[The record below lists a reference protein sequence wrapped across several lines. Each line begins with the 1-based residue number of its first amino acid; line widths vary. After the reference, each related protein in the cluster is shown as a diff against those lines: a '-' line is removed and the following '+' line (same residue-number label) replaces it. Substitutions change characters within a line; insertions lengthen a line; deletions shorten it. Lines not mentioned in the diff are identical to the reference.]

1 MNRIIRGSHFR
12 GLRWG
17 AVVAALILSMVIAG
31 NQAWGAPAPYTLSS
45 TVLGAG
51 VQATVAGQGLAAPN
65 APQQF
70 EDVPPG
76 NTFYDFINNIYL
88 DGIVSGYPC
97 GGVGEPCVAPG
108 NRPYYRPNN
117 NVTRGQMSKFL
128 DLGRRNIADAIGTRL
143 VITNPTQIGIV
154 ISSTTTDSLDAF
166 NASGNEAIQAG
177 CLTPGV
183 NCWAFY
189 GYGAGGDRAGVFS
202 AGRGLYASSSDANY
216 PGVTGFT
223 TGANA
228 AGVQGHGTS
237 SSSYGLESISDAYR
251 STYITRTDPGWFAL
265 EVDRQPTEPASNN
278 VANFELG
285 VRVAGNL
292 TVLGSKSGYVVD
304 AMQNVGTEALEAG
317 DVVTIVGNSAPVL
330 GEIPV
335 VTVKKASSAYDTG
348 VVGIVDQMLYVPD
361 AATKAAYEAQENA
374 RRAAMS
380 ANAAAQQAALK
391 DGVKVDAPTVDVPE
405 ALINDAQGTVHA
417 VDNLTRAA
425 PGGYLNVVTLGSY
438 KGIKV
443 DASFGAIHAGD
454 LLTSS
459 PHAGYAM
466 KVSDRAQ
473 ANGAVIGKAL
483 GNLDSGTGLI
493 PVMVTLK

>member
-1 MNRIIRGSHFR
+1 MSRFIRGSNFR

-17 AVVAALILSMVIAG
+17 VAMLALILALIIAG
-31 NQAWGAPAPYTLSS
+31 NQAWGAPAPLTLNRA
-45 TVLGAG
+45 VLGAG
-51 VQATVAGQGLAAPN
+51 AYITAGQGLTDAP
-65 APQQF
+65 AGGQQF

-76 NTFYDFINNIYL
+76 YTFYDFINNIYL

-97 GGVGEPCVAPG
+97 GGPGEPCVPPD
-108 NRPYYRPNN
+108 NRPYYRPSN

-128 DLGRRNIADAIGTRL
+128 DLGRRNIADAIGDRL
-143 VITNPTQIGIV
+143 VITNSAQVGIV
-154 ISSTTTDSLDAF
+154 ISSTTTDSLDAY
-166 NASGNEAIQAG
+166 NASGAEAIQAG

-189 GYGAGGDRAGVFS
+189 GYGASGDRAGVFS
-202 AGRGLYASSSDANY
+202 AGRGLYGSSSDDNY
-216 PGVTGFT
+216 PGVTGVS
-223 TGANA
+223 TGVSA
-228 AGVQGHGTS
+228 AGVQAHASGTT
-237 SSSYGLESISDAYR
+237 SYGLESISDAYR

-265 EVDRQPTEPASNN
+265 EVDSQPGEPATNN

-285 VRVAGNL
+285 VRVVGNL

-304 AMQNVGTEALEAG
+304 AMQNAGSEALEAG

-335 VTVKKASSAYDTG
+335 VTVKKANSAYDTG

-374 RRAAMS
+374 RRAAMA
-380 ANAAAQQAALK
+380 ANAAAQKDALQN
-391 DGVKVDAPTVDVPE
+391 GGKVDAPAVPVPE
-405 ALINDAQGTVHA
+405 ARITDAEGTVHA
-417 VDNLTRAA
+417 VDNVTQAA
-425 PGGYLNVVTLGSY
+425 PGGYLNVVTLGAY

-466 KVSDRAQ
+466 RVSDRAQ
-473 ANGAVIGKAL
+473 SGGAVIGKAL
-483 GNLDSGTGLI
+483 GDLAEGTGLI